1 MRSPVFFTRRGSLS
15 KHDFAKPGLDKNR
28 VVDAAPSI
36 LAAASGEGGGT
47 FAGLCATPLR
57 LPPQLPRTADQPAKM
72 ATVPLLSLLLLLVL
86 AAAAR
91 PAAAEET
98 AGGLCRDGRW
108 LQLLRDGA
116 GGVFAD
122 LGDGDEKHI
131 SFSPDGAMTIT
142 PHGNNQTWQVNAM
155 LSTDF
160 CNATVDF
167 HVPGKPSPPPVK
179 DLTATIFVMAA
190 LDDGADKLMVQW
202 TDPSGFLS
210 PPTYPIGAWVLVP
223 PPPQDEVPPA
233 HASTRE

>member
-1 MRSPVFFTRRGSLS
+1 
-15 KHDFAKPGLDKNR
+15 
-28 VVDAAPSI
+28 
-36 LAAASGEGGGT
+36 
-47 FAGLCATPLR
+47 
-57 LPPQLPRTADQPAKM
+57 M
-72 ATVPLLSLLLLLVL
+72 ATAPLLSLLLLLVL

-108 LQLLRDGA
+108 LQLLPDGA